1 MELRHLRYFHAVAEH
16 LNFSR
21 ASEQLRVAQPAL
33 SRQILDLEGEIGARL
48 FDRNR
53 VRVQLTDAGRTFYE
67 HVSKVLAQVDLAVQS
82 VQDASRGAAGRLTI
96 CNDWRLSINLIPQS
110 IAEFRA
116 RYPRVEVVL
125 KELRMSDQ
133 LSALHSR
140 RAHVGFLLRDEF
152 VPRGDLDSLTLLR
165 SEMCLV
171 VGANH
176 RLTHRRTVRIGDLRE
191 DVWIRLNSDRADG
204 YRTYVTQT
212 CRLAGFTPCFAPQPA
227 ASIETMLTL
236 IASGFGV
243 GLLPLFLRPANQPAL
258 RFLHS
263 DCGPIELCAV
273 WPRTESSQLLRQYLE
288 ILRRHAPADVSPA
301 ASPPAREPE
310 LAAVS

>member
-1 MELRHLRYFHAVAEH
+1 MELRHLRYFHAVAKH

-33 SRQILDLEGEIGARL
+33 SRQIRDLEGELGVRL

-53 VRVQLTDAGRTFYE
+53 VRVQLTDAGRTFYD
-67 HVSKVLAQVDLAVQS
+67 HVCKVLAQVDVAVQS
-82 VQDASRGAAGRLTI
+82 VQDASRGAAGQLVI
-96 CNDWRLSINLIPQS
+96 CNDWRLSINLIPES

-125 KELRMSDQ
+125 KELYLSEQ
-133 LSALHSR
+133 LAALHAR

-165 SEMCLV
+165 SEMRLV
-171 VGANH
+171 VGAGH
-176 RLTHRRTVRIGDLRE
+176 RLAHRRSVRVSDLRE
-191 DVWIRLNSDRADG
+191 DAWIRLNSDHADG
-204 YRTYVTQT
+204 YRTYVTQV

-243 GLLPLFLRPANQPAL
+243 GLLPLFLRPASQPAL

-288 ILRRHAPADVSPA
+288 ILRRHAPAEVPAVPSPA
-301 ASPPAREPE
+301 ARESD
-310 LAAVS
+310 LVGV